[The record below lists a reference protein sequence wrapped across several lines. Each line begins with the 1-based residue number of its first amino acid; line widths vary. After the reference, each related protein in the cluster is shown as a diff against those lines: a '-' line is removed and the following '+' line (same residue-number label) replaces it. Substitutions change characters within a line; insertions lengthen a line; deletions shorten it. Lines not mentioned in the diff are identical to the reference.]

1 MSEKTDDTKRIGKIA
16 FKSSNPTKLNELIK
30 KLIVDKSKRYLFS
43 FLSSN
48 FAYRP
53 KNKMPKKVNIDG
65 LIKTAKNIIELKSI
79 VKPFFGF
86 VVFTI
91 YPIKG
96 THNIKKT

>member
-1 MSEKTDDTKRIGKIA
+1 
-16 FKSSNPTKLNELIK
+16 
-30 KLIVDKSKRYLFS
+30 
-43 FLSSN
+43 
-48 FAYRP
+48 
-53 KNKMPKKVNIDG
+53 MPKRVNIDG